1 MHTVLYVDDE
11 MALLDVGKV
20 FLERSGQFQIDTANS
35 VEEALVKIRQQHYD
49 GIISDYQ
56 MPIQDGIDFLHD
68 LRVHY
73 PDLPFILFTGRG
85 REEIAIEALNSG
97 ADFYVQKGGEMK
109 SQFVDLEHK
118 LNSAIN
124 RKRMNDDLL
133 ESRQRMTGLINS
145 LPDAT
150 FAIDKDNRVIA
161 WNKTLEVLTGIPS
174 SAILGTS
181 DYTHV
186 LSTYNEKRPPLV
198 DLILKKDPVLEK
210 KYPGLNHDGDKFIAE
225 LFSPAIFQGKGAHLW
240 LIASPLYDASG
251 KVIGAIESIRDITD
265 RKDAEDKLR
274 RTHEELNA
282 AYEQLTATEEEL
294 RQNYDE
300 LSKSQEELR
309 ETKERYEDVV
319 EDQTE
324 FICRFS
330 PDGILTF
337 VNDAYC
343 RYFEL
348 KRDECL
354 GLPQQVIMPGEDK
367 QLMKQQ
373 LASLTREAPVAAIEH
388 RIIMP
393 SGETRWQRWNDRAIF
408 DTRGNIREYQSVG
421 RDITAYK
428 DAEEKLRRTHEELNA
443 AYEQL
448 TATEEELRQNYDE
461 LSKSQVELRETK
473 ERYEDVVEDQT
484 EFICR
489 FSPDGSHRFVNG
501 AYCRYFGKQRD
512 EIIGKHFIPDIPKED
527 LPRIRA
533 HFAAITQDHPVHTIE
548 HRIRMPDGEIRW
560 QQWSDRAIF
569 DTTGTVTEYQ
579 SVGRDITDR
588 RRADHALHEANK
600 KLNLLSG
607 ITRHDILNQLTAL
620 QAYLDFIDEKNT
632 DPEVKTLLKKAV
644 KTGKVIQSQI
654 SFTQMYQ
661 DIGIE
666 DPGWQNICVAAR
678 SACRD
683 GRFQNVTID
692 ALLTGMDIFS
702 DPLFKMVLHNLFENA
717 VMHGKKDIR
726 IHVSGEMTPSGF
738 VLVIEDDGKGIPYTD
753 KEKIFEKGF
762 GTHTGL
768 GLFFVAEVLA
778 MTGMTI
784 RETGEPGKGARFEIH
799 IPKGIFRKVS

>member
-1 MHTVLYVDDE
+1 MTLEEKSMHTVLYVDDE

-319 EDQTE
+319 
-324 FICRFS
+324 
-330 PDGILTF
+330 
-337 VNDAYC
+337 
-343 RYFEL
+343 
-348 KRDECL
+348 
-354 GLPQQVIMPGEDK
+354 
-367 QLMKQQ
+367 
-373 LASLTREAPVAAIEH
+373 
-388 RIIMP
+388 
-393 SGETRWQRWNDRAIF
+393 
-408 DTRGNIREYQSVG
+408 
-421 RDITAYK
+421 
-428 DAEEKLRRTHEELNA
+428 
-443 AYEQL
+443 
-448 TATEEELRQNYDE
+448 
-461 LSKSQVELRETK
+461 
-473 ERYEDVVEDQT
+473 
-484 EFICR
+484 
-489 FSPDGSHRFVNG
+489 
-501 AYCRYFGKQRD
+501 
-512 EIIGKHFIPDIPKED
+512 
-527 LPRIRA
+527 
-533 HFAAITQDHPVHTIE
+533 
-548 HRIRMPDGEIRW
+548 
-560 QQWSDRAIF
+560 
-569 DTTGTVTEYQ
+569 
-579 SVGRDITDR
+579 
-588 RRADHALHEANK
+588 
-600 KLNLLSG
+600 
-607 ITRHDILNQLTAL
+607 
-620 QAYLDFIDEKNT
+620 
-632 DPEVKTLLKKAV
+632 
-644 KTGKVIQSQI
+644 
-654 SFTQMYQ
+654 
-661 DIGIE
+661 
-666 DPGWQNICVAAR
+666 
-678 SACRD
+678 
-683 GRFQNVTID
+683 
-692 ALLTGMDIFS
+692 
-702 DPLFKMVLHNLFENA
+702 
-717 VMHGKKDIR
+717 
-726 IHVSGEMTPSGF
+726 
-738 VLVIEDDGKGIPYTD
+738 
-753 KEKIFEKGF
+753 
-762 GTHTGL
+762 
-768 GLFFVAEVLA
+768 
-778 MTGMTI
+778 
-784 RETGEPGKGARFEIH
+784 
-799 IPKGIFRKVS
+799 